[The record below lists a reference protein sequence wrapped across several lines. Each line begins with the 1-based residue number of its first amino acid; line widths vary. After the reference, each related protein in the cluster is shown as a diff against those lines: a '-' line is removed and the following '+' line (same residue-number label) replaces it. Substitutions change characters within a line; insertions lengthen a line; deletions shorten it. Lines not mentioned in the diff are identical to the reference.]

1 MKVKEIDKI
10 LLQKVRDEISHC
22 LEPIGEKYGIELKA
36 GRCSYSPSNF
46 TLKLEGSLV
55 SEDGV
60 VLTKEAGDFK
70 KYAHWHGLVPEDL
83 GKTFQSRGVVYTIT
97 GLKTRA
103 SKYPITAEASNGGS
117 YKFAAESVKR
127 LLKGDEASVIGWSET
142 PTS

>member
-1 MKVKEIDKI
+1 MKVKEIDRI
-10 LLQKVRDEISHC
+10 LIGKLRDEISHC

-36 GRCSYSPSNF
+36 GRCGYSSGNF

-60 VLTKEAGDFK
+60 VLTKEAEDFK

-83 GKTFQSRGVVYTIT
+83 GKTFVHTHVVYTIT

-103 SKYPITAEASNGGS
+103 SKYPITAQASNGGS
-117 YKFAAESVKR
+117 YKFAAESVKM
-127 LLKGDEASVIGWSET
+127 LLKQEKTAPAS
-142 PTS
+142 

>member
-1 MKVKEIDKI
+1 MKVKEIDRI
-10 LLQKVRDEISHC
+10 LIEKLRDEISHC

-36 GRCSYSPSNF
+36 GRCGYSSGNF

-83 GKTFQSRGVVYTIT
+83 GKTFVQAHVVYTIT

-103 SKYPITAEASNGGS
+103 RKYPITAQASNGGS
-117 YKFAAESVKR
+117 YKFAAESVKM
-127 LLKGDEASVIGWSET
+127 LLKGESAPASQ
-142 PTS
+142 

>member
-1 MKVKEIDKI
+1 MKVKEIDRI
-10 LLQKVRDEISHC
+10 LIEKLRDEISHC

-36 GRCSYSPSNF
+36 GRCGYSSGNF

-60 VLTKEAGDFK
+60 VLPKEAEDFK

-83 GKTFQSRGVVYTIT
+83 GKTFVHTHVVYTIT

-103 SKYPITAEASNGGS
+103 SKYPITAQASNGGS
-117 YKFAAESVKR
+117 YKFAAESVKM
-127 LLKGDEASVIGWSET
+127 LLKGESAPASQ
-142 PTS
+142 